1 MMREPT
7 MRELMSAINHN
18 ADLLEQHLME
28 GVYVHHQEEPSKI
41 WTVTH
46 SLGSLRPLIETYDSH
61 GNRIGHSVNRAT
73 QTFNFT
79 EIVFEIPVSGIA
91 VFRF

>member
-1 MMREPT
+1 MNEPS
-7 MRELMSAINHN
+7 MKELISAINHN
-18 ADLLEQHLME
+18 ADLLEQHLSE
-28 GVYVHHQEEPSKI
+28 GVYVHHQDAASKLWSI
-41 WTVTH
+41 TH

-73 QTFNFT
+73 QTFHFT